1 MMDLHRKFNTALKD
15 TVDEWKKRDEVQGI
29 FTYGSVV
36 KGTATTN
43 SDLDLVIIWR
53 GEEAPARLLAE
64 HMGVVV
70 DMDFI
75 TPAKIEEIFDDK
87 EDLAFTIAGLISRLK
102 GARVEFDRDGI
113 LKGWVEKAA
122 EYTWPEVTMNKE
134 KNEALEKLQKAEGY
148 LAEDDVESAVHSMRG
163 GIFDLARVIIM
174 RNNSFNIIK
183 PSEVLSDV
191 RMLDPKMYQL
201 FLRTFRLK
209 GFGEGKLLA
218 ILDVVKDWL
227 KKTVDRFEES
237 ETVTPESPVGAHLTQ
252 AQRYYYG
259 SHTLTLNGE
268 YELAILEMRRSITM
282 MGLAMLALEGNP
294 VEPGESVTAKLR
306 EFEPTFYEQVMVEYG
321 ALDLIPKG
329 VQRGIGEARFMA
341 ERV

>member
-15 TVDEWKKRDEVQGI
+15 TVDEWKKRDEVRGI
-29 FTYGSVV
+29 FTYGSFV

-43 SDLDLVIIWR
+43 SDLDLVIIWD
-53 GEEAPARLLAE
+53 GEEAPARLMSE

-70 DMDFI
+70 DMDFL

-87 EDLAFTIAGLISRLK
+87 EDHAFTIASLISRLK

-113 LKGWVEKAA
+113 LKGWVEKVAN
-122 EYTWPEVTMNKE
+122 YTWPEVTVNKV
-134 KNEALEKLQKAEGY
+134 KNEALQKLEKAEGY
-148 LAEDDVESAVHSMRG
+148 LAEDDVASAVHTMRS
-163 GIFDLARVIIM
+163 GIFDLARVVIM

-191 RMLDPKMYQL
+191 RMLDPMIYQL

-209 GFGEGKLLA
+209 GFGEGKLLE
-218 ILDVVKDWL
+218 ILQVVKDWL
-227 KKTVDRFEES
+227 KKTVDRFEEN
-237 ETVTPESPVGAHLTQ
+237 ENITPESSVGAHLTQ

-259 SHTLTLNGE
+259 SQSLTLNGE

-282 MGLAMLALEGNP
+282 MGLALLALEENP
-294 VEPGESVTAKLR
+294 VAPGESVTAKLR
-306 EFEPTFYEQVMVEYG
+306 EFEPTFYEQVMIEYG

-329 VQRGIGEARFMA
+329 IQRGIGEARFMA
-341 ERV
+341 ERL

>member
-43 SDLDLVIIWR
+43 SDLDLVIIWE

-75 TPAKIEEIFDDK
+75 TPAKIDEIFDDK
-87 EDLAFTIAGLISRLK
+87 EDHAFTVASVISRLK
-102 GARVEFDRDGI
+102 GARVEFDREGA
-113 LKGWVEKAA
+113 LRKWLAKASN
-122 EYTWPEVTMNKE
+122 YTWPETTMSKV
-134 KNEALEKLQKAEGY
+134 KTGALAKLEKAEEY
-148 LAEDDVESAVHSMRG
+148 LTENDVESAVHEMRS
-163 GIFDLARVIIM
+163 GIFDLARVVIM
-174 RNNSFNIIK
+174 RNNVFNIIK

-191 RMLDPKMYQL
+191 RMLDPMMYQL

-209 GFGEGKLLA
+209 GFGEGKLLEMLE
-218 ILDVVKDWL
+218 IVKDWL
-227 KKTVDRFEES
+227 KKAVDSFEKS
-237 ETVTPESPVGAHLTQ
+237 EDITPESPVGAHLTQ

-259 SHTLTLNGE
+259 SQTLTLNGE
-268 YELAILEMRRSITM
+268 YELAVLEMRRSITM
-282 MGLAMLALEGNP
+282 IGLALLALNGHP
-294 VEPGESVTAKLR
+294 VETGESVPAKLR
-306 EFEPTFYEQVMVEYG
+306 DCDQAFYEQVMVEFG

-341 ERV
+341 QRL

>member
-36 KGTATTN
+36 KGTATAN
-43 SDLDLVIIWR
+43 SDLDLVIIWD
-53 GEEAPARLLAE
+53 GEEAPARLMSE

-70 DMDFI
+70 DMDFL

-87 EDLAFTIAGLISRLK
+87 EDHAFTIASLISRLK
-102 GARVEFDRDGI
+102 GARVEFDRDSV

-122 EYTWPEVTMNKE
+122 DYTWPEVTMNRVKS
-134 KNEALEKLQKAEGY
+134 EALEKLQKAEGY
-148 LAEDDVESAVHSMRG
+148 LAQDDVESSVHSMRG

-191 RMLDPKMYQL
+191 RMLDPMMYQL

-209 GFGEGKLLA
+209 GFGEGKLLE
-218 ILDVVKDWL
+218 ILEVVKGWL
-227 KKTVDRFEES
+227 KKTLDRFEES
-237 ETVTPESPVGAHLTQ
+237 ENVTPESPVGAHLTQ

-282 MGLAMLALEGNP
+282 MGLTLLALEGNP
-294 VEPGESVTAKLR
+294 VDPGESVTAKLR

-329 VQRGIGEARFMA
+329 VLRGIGEARFMA
-341 ERV
+341 ERL